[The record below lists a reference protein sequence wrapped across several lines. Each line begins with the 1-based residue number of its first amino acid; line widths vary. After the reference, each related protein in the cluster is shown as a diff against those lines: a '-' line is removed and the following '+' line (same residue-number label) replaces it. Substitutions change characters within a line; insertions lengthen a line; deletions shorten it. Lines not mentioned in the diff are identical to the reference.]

1 MSGNRVQPP
10 RRDPLEMLSPGLVQ
24 LRPILGRR
32 RRRHRRLRVRRE
44 RVDVL
49 PQGRDDHPGRHRRS
63 RGRQLLAQVVGVD
76 LAQRDDGGCFLHRVP
91 LLGGV
96 RRVAV
101 AGEHAVVAVHERR
114 VGRGGRDVRIHSVRV
129 RLARGVRVA
138 PDASSQRAPGWGD
151 VPVDPED
158 DVGGEASDPLV
169 EGLVRVRG
177 VRQLPP
183 RALGGELTPLRRR
196 NPERSNL
203 HLPCV
208 GAAGLGNLALHFRG
222 RIVCDDEVVG
232 AAAHDQDRVPG
243 FREAVR
249 LRLRQDTIA
258 AERPVSELEG
268 EEEHPQ
274 VPRRLPHRQV
284 RRDVRIL
291 QKYPALTQ
299 HRIRHGEI
307 LQRGACVFSR
317 DFELVLILRLAFYL
331 RFRFF
336 LPD

>member
-1 MSGNRVQPP
+1 MP
-10 RRDPLEMLSPGLVQ
+10 
-24 LRPILGRR
+24 
-32 RRRHRRLRVRRE
+32 
-44 RVDVL
+44 
-49 PQGRDDHPGRHRRS
+49 
-63 RGRQLLAQVVGVD
+63 A
-76 LAQRDDGGCFLHRVP
+76 
-91 LLGGV
+91 
-96 RRVAV
+96 
-101 AGEHAVVAVHERR
+101 
-114 VGRGGRDVRIHSVRV
+114 VGR
-129 RLARGVRVA
+129 
-138 PDASSQRAPGWGD
+138 
-151 VPVDPED
+151 
-158 DVGGEASDPLV
+158 
-169 EGLVRVRG
+169 
-177 VRQLPP
+177 
-183 RALGGELTPLRRR
+183 
-196 NPERSNL
+196 
-203 HLPCV
+203 
-208 GAAGLGNLALHFRG
+208 
-222 RIVCDDEVVG
+222 DDEVVG